1 MNAIEFASLDEL
13 HRRVVNTN
21 GLDRAAAAEL
31 RSRQLELR
39 AGTGGTTTAADR
51 LDQLQSRRNG
61 PESPAERVVGL
72 WAGRDNSP
80 GADPRQL
87 LLGLRARRLVGGW

>member
-1 MNAIEFASLDEL
+1 MGHMTAIEFASLDEL
-13 HRRVVNTN
+13 HARVVNTN

-39 AGTGGTTTAADR
+39 AGTGATTAADR
-51 LDQLQSRRNG
+51 LDQLASRRNG

-72 WAGRDNSP
+72 WANHQG
-80 GADPRQL
+80 GTPRERILQ
-87 LLGLRARRLVGGW
+87 LRARRIASGW